1 MSRGGL
7 ADLLPDLV
15 TRHMSHA
22 TFKARL
28 ALAILAP
35 VVFFL
40 ALEGVLRLTGLFRPP
55 RLLEKVRHEGATYYT
70 TNPAFS
76 RLFLSR
82 LNVPSPPPIWVA
94 AKKPEGVR
102 RVILLGESAAAGF
115 PMTDYHLGRLIEA
128 RWRAR
133 FPGEPVEVINLSMV
147 AVNSHALRE
156 FAREAMALDPDMIVL
171 YAGHNEVIGP
181 FGPAAKFGPPASSP
195 ALSRLSLAVR
205 RTHTG
210 RAIESALA
218 LFARKSGPPQQWRG
232 LDEFR
237 GVSVANDDPALDA
250 MLGNTEENFRDIVRR
265 AQKREAK
272 VLFVIPAINLEDWP
286 PVGSEPPD
294 AGGVDAVLAAQDAG
308 DVSGFRSAALVY
320 EAAQQREADGD
331 MARSWPLYRRAAD
344 LDTQRFRADSRL
356 RDLQRKIASD
366 SGPSVAA
373 VDADR
378 WLHEQNPSFKS
389 DRDFFLEHVHL
400 TFAGRAA
407 VAELTVDGMAAL
419 WGLAPRDES
428 EQSVTAWWQK
438 FSEAEKEARRD
449 TFFTGYDEH
458 DMWSLAWKL
467 LRLDVFADAP
477 GLAQRR
483 DELAEMTRELQRR
496 AVLGWDT
503 TDLVIAYERA
513 QLQNAADPVTHF
525 TAGRLL
531 GLRGEGERA
540 EEAFR
545 RGFALQPNH
554 PEARLNHAAMQM
566 SRGDTATARESLEI
580 LTQYDPQANGL
591 LKMQAAVAMRE
602 AELPQA
608 AELLQKHLAHNP
620 EDAES
625 WLTLSEVQLKLGDFA
640 ASEASQKKGKR

>member
-1 MSRGGL
+1 M
-7 ADLLPDLV
+7 PP
-15 TRHMSHA
+15 A

-35 VVFFL
+35 LLFFFMV
-40 ALEGVLRLTGLFRPP
+40 EGLLRLTGLFRPP
-55 RLLEKVRHEGATYYT
+55 RLFEKVRHNGESYFT
-70 TNPAFS
+70 TNPDFA
-76 RLFLSR
+76 RLFLER
-82 LNVPSPPPIWVA
+82 ANVPSPPPIWVA

-102 RVILLGESAAAGF
+102 RVVLLGESAAAGF
-115 PMTDYHLGRLIEA
+115 PMTDYHLGRLVQA
-128 RWRAR
+128 RWNAR
-133 FPGEPVEVINLSMV
+133 FPNERIEVINLSMV

-210 RAIESALA
+210 RAVESFLA
-218 LFARKSGPPQQWRG
+218 LFANKSGPPQQWRG
-232 LDEFR
+232 LDEFH
-237 GVSVANDDPALDA
+237 GVSVANDDPALAA
-250 MLGNTEENFRDIVRR
+250 MLANTEANFRDIVRR
-265 AQKREAK
+265 AQKSDAK

-286 PVGSEPPD
+286 PVGSEPSD
-294 AGGVDAVLAAQDAG
+294 AGGVDAVFAAQDAG
-308 DVSGFRSAALVY
+308 GISGFRSAALVY
-320 EAAQQREADGD
+320 EAARKREAGADL
-331 MARSWPLYRRAAD
+331 ARAWPLYRRAAD
-344 LDTQRFRADSRL
+344 LDTQRFRADSHV
-356 RDLQRKIASD
+356 RDLQRRIASD

-378 WLHEQNPSFKS
+378 WLHEQNPSFKT

-419 WGLAPRDES
+419 WGIAPRDES

-438 FSEAEKEARRD
+438 FPEAEKEARRD

-467 LRLDVFADAP
+467 LRLEVFADAP

-483 DELAEMTRELQRR
+483 DELATQVRDLQRR
-496 AVLGWDT
+496 AKLEWDT
-503 TDLVIAYERA
+503 SDIVIAYERA

-540 EEAFR
+540 EEAFQ

-566 SRGDTATARESLEI
+566 TRGDTAAARASLEI

-591 LKMQAAVAMRE
+591 LKMRAAVALRE
-602 AELPQA
+602 AEMPQA
-608 AELLQKHLAHNP
+608 AELLQKHLVKNP
-620 EDAES
+620 DDSEG
-625 WLTLSEVQLKLGDFA
+625 WLTLSEIQLRLGDFA
-640 ASEASQKKGKR
+640 ASEASRQKGKR